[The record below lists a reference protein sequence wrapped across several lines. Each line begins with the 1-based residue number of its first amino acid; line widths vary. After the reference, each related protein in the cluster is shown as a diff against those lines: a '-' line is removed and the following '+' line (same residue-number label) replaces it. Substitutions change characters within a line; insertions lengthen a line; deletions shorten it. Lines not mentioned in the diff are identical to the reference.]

1 MELHQRCEKKVSAI
15 TYKPELENISRGEN
29 RLHYI
34 DSAKGIGIL
43 LVIIGHHLLGAEW
56 IVDWINSFHMPL
68 FFVITGVLTGCHED
82 KRSTKQLL
90 YKKAKSLMYP
100 YVTFS
105 LLNLI
110 WYLLYYVA
118 LSFEPEE
125 SLSVVIIKMITT
137 YGYQA
142 LWFLPAMFFASIIAK
157 QTGEGKHRWLLG
169 SIYMLTGC
177 LLAVLIENVQ
187 MASVCRYAL
196 IYIGRIC
203 IGVTFIYIGSFWHR
217 IVVHLNQ
224 PKQWIV
230 LAIAGGISCFGSV
243 VSNNLAV
250 VRIGNPIVYYTLSCA
265 GSIFILLLCR
275 STVLG
280 RSNILGWLGKNSLII
295 MALHMGFP
303 IEIAWIILGMCGITE
318 MANATVCSVCAITIE
333 LMILCASIY
342 LINRYFPFFVYL
354 NKKRCEKNNGA

>member
-1 MELHQRCEKKVSAI
+1 
-15 TYKPELENISRGEN
+15 
-29 RLHYI
+29 
-34 DSAKGIGIL
+34 
-43 LVIIGHHLLGAEW
+43 
-56 IVDWINSFHMPL
+56 
-68 FFVITGVLTGCHED
+68 
-82 KRSTKQLL
+82 
-90 YKKAKSLMYP
+90 MYP

-157 QTGEGKHRWLLG
+157 QTGEGKYRWLLG

-187 MASVCRYAL
+187 MASVYRHAL

-250 VRIGNPIVYYTLSCA
+250 MRIGNPIVYYTLSCA

-303 IEIAWIILGMCGITE
+303 IEIAWMILGMCGITE